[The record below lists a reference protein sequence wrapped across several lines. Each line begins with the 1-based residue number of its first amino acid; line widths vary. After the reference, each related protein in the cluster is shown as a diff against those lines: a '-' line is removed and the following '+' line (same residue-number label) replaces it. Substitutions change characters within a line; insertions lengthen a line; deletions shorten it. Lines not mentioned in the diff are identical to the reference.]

1 MTRKPYVAAVK
12 LPTASEPQMIAF
24 GSRVGRAAFIS
35 AVKALEPEA
44 EAITTELPEPTT
56 LHDILKPQ

>member
-1 MTRKPYVAAVK
+1 
-12 LPTASEPQMIAF
+12 MIAF

-56 LHDILKPQ
+56 LHDILKPE